1 MRKRFNP
8 SLVVASVALFMALGG
23 PAWAAGLISGSE
35 IKNGSITSNKIG
47 RGQVRAANLAAGSV
61 TASTVARGAL
71 TAADI
76 APNTFLAANGTA
88 ANSSALGGVPASG
101 FLAANGTAANSSAL
115 GGVPASG
122 FLAANGTAANSS
134 ALGGVPASGFVRGT
148 GNMLQNRI
156 DIRVGASSQFLLDV
170 GLGEVDA
177 SCMAGDVPEVSFTA
191 QAQPLDLIEWGTLG
205 STSDINPLH
214 GMLIGSTFTESDTSV
229 LKAIEFQ
236 VAQNLGT
243 NSGQNRVATIWTTG
257 DASGGTDCI
266 FTAQA
271 LTTGV

>member
-1 MRKRFNP
+1 
-8 SLVVASVALFMALGG
+8 LVVASVALFMALGG

-76 APNTFLAANGTA
+76 APDT
-88 ANSSALGGVPASG
+88 

-134 ALGGVPASGFVRGT
+134 ALGGVPASGFVRAT